1 MARSTQ
7 ADTPT
12 AIYLE
17 WLSGAPLSSPSAP
30 AWDALTAQIALH
42 PPRNSEVDL
51 LAAALEAWPDTL
63 RIAPE
68 SWLNAASRVRQPPAY
83 WSLART
89 VHCQFAFGSPSIA
102 LTPAKIRWL
111 LTSPSMHG
119 IRHLRLQHYI
129 KSPLTSAI
137 LEGLAQSQAL
147 SGLRSLDLLSCGL
160 ARRGLNAITQ
170 ATWLSNLESLN
181 LDHWFM
187 FQSWSSHDPEAAAE
201 LLGASHLSTLTDLRL
216 NLLAGPEL
224 LEVVLTAPH
233 LSRVTTLHLGGDSC
247 SDALI
252 RRMVADPRRWRGLE
266 MEGKEISPAGACLL
280 AEHLGALES
289 LCLTAPIGREGV
301 MALLDPERLPA
312 LRYLVVHNTDITE
325 DDAMQVRA
333 HPGIARLDHFSCG
346 SKGIS
351 SSIVVSR
358 R

>member
-17 WLSGAPLSSPSAP
+17 WLHNAPLSSPSAL
-30 AWDALTAQIALH
+30 AWDAMTAQIAQH
-42 PPRNSEVDL
+42 PPRNSEVAL
-51 LAAALEAWPDTL
+51 LAAALEGWPDTL

-68 SWLNAASRVRQPPAY
+68 SWLNAASRTKQPPAY

-89 VHCQFAFGSPSIA
+89 VHCQFAFGKPPIA

-111 LTSPSMHG
+111 LTSPSMGG
-119 IRHLRLQHYI
+119 IRHLSLQHYI
-129 KSPLTSAI
+129 KSPLTTAI

-147 SGLRSLDLLSCGL
+147 SGLRSLNLLSCGL
-160 ARRGLNAITQ
+160 GWSGLKAITE
-170 ATWLSNLESLN
+170 ATWLANLESLN

-187 FQSWSSHDPEAAAE
+187 FQVWSSHTPEAAVQ
-201 LLGASHLSTLTDLRL
+201 LLGAAHLSRLTDLRL
-216 NLLAGPEL
+216 NLLAGQEL

-233 LSRVTTLHLGGDSC
+233 LSSVTTLHLGGDSC

-266 MEGKEISPAGACLL
+266 MDGKEISSEGARLL
-280 AEHLGALES
+280 AENLGALES
-289 LCLTAPIGREGV
+289 LKLTAPIGREGV
-301 MALLDPERLPA
+301 MALLDAERLPA
-312 LRYLVVHNTDITE
+312 LRYLVVHNTDLTE
-325 DDAMQVRA
+325 DDAPQVRA

-346 SKGIS
+346 SKGLAS
-351 SSIVVSR
+351 NIVVR
-358 R
+358 RE